1 METTYIIHTYFE
13 HCSVYYN
20 DKNYTYE
27 ELKEILKRRGANYIK
42 KNKEKKN
49 PTLLENFNENFQKSN
64 LSDEEL
70 KEFYISK
77 KKSQFNYW
85 KTKLR
90 NLRKKGRLEKS
101 KIDKLNEFGMLW
113 NPKNDGWEIMYEKFK
128 NKFIIDIIKN
138 SFVEYGNHWGRLREL
153 NDIEIWKNEQRDIF
167 KKDKLSKENLS
178 RLNFIKFPFE
188 PEEEEQQELSIHRL
202 ILLYNYLKE
211 LNKELSSGLDNRIRF
226 CNKYN
231 LDKKYKNIGSK
242 IKIKETAVVF
252 TNKLRG
258 KFIDKVQKKKSI
270 NSKKLVHR
278 TSNNYN
284 QRERRSIEVLEAKV
298 FDDFK
303 IEIDKISKI
312 YIPTWNDINIYD
324 SNTSK
329 KERLELIYFKK
340 YTQKYDNLE
349 KYLSD
354 KVFYSEKVNGI
365 TYQKELIFLYEDKI
379 KEYASKKMIYILTNF
394 LINTI
399 NPNYKKSYKPI
410 TFLLKLYTK
419 ENNIVELIELNN
431 LIKKHQILSLIYAEK
446 IKSIIR
452 IVNSKIPKNI
462 SKDKL
467 DDQSKKVES
476 KNEKNDL
483 LNNDELYALEQVKSK
498 SLTDFKN
505 EIDKISRKRGSKY
518 WDSFTSFN
526 SNRTELHKFLSNN
539 YSVKAKKSREW
550 IYINYEFDVE
560 VKKYASEKIIIIL
573 DTKLLKT
580 SRLNHKKSFKAISY
594 LITQYS
600 KEKNLKEL
608 LRISDF
614 VDKHQILKLI
624 YEKRIKKVVGKF
636 R

>member
-1 METTYIIHTYFE
+1 METIYIIHTYFE

-70 KEFYISK
+70 NEFYISK

-284 QRERRSIEVLEAKV
+284 QKERRSIEVLEAKV

-365 TYQKELIFLYEDKI
+365 TYEKELIFLYEDKI

-419 ENNIVELIELNN
+419 ENNIVEL
-431 LIKKHQILSLIYAEK
+431 
-446 IKSIIR
+446 
-452 IVNSKIPKNI
+452 
-462 SKDKL
+462 
-467 DDQSKKVES
+467 
-476 KNEKNDL
+476 
-483 LNNDELYALEQVKSK
+483 
-498 SLTDFKN
+498 T
-505 EIDKISRKRGSKY
+505 
-518 WDSFTSFN
+518 
-526 SNRTELHKFLSNN
+526 
-539 YSVKAKKSREW
+539 
-550 IYINYEFDVE
+550 
-560 VKKYASEKIIIIL
+560 
-573 DTKLLKT
+573 
-580 SRLNHKKSFKAISY
+580 
-594 LITQYS
+594 
-600 KEKNLKEL
+600 
-608 LRISDF
+608 
-614 VDKHQILKLI
+614 
-624 YEKRIKKVVGKF
+624 
-636 R
+636 